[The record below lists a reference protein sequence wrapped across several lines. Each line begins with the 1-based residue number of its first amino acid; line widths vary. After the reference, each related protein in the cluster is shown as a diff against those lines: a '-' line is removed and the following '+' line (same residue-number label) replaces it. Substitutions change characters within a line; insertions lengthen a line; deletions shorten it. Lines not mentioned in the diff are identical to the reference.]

1 MHFNPLFIHSM
12 DQTSALNSIKQ
23 SKLNSSTYLF
33 SNIIKVINKNTLDE
47 SSLNSSAESFS
58 SSVVDEDNPDS
69 SESLEQLIALAQN
82 KSNTDDTGI
91 SLNNLLIPSN
101 SNQVIDSKQ
110 VDNSCKK
117 SSASYNLT
125 FALSDSDP
133 EKLFQTIAASLLQ
146 LNILSGSIKQVQSV
160 NYSSGSINQNNNDLN
175 KSLDSSDHSGSTMT
189 DLVIN
194 LSEDSNSTETSKT
207 GSSNQSGVLNFFYKT
222 ISSIAANSTN
232 NVSPENAENKLPDS
246 YKTNSANQEVSTEA
260 KQLAASLINLYQ
272 NNNRLVINV
281 NSGDDNI
288 KIEISGN
295 IANLPHSNKVGQDD
309 IINAQNQKD
318 NSINTNQQSVP
329 EKTKNQRIENILDNG
344 AVITDETVRKAQN
357 SIIPNTDEMLKL
369 PIVNLQTSIN
379 IIADNITIPSYQNN
393 NISPASKSGTTD
405 TASLKGENKEI
416 VTVSSKINTNPQGAN
431 IKSTDGTKTQFKK
444 SGIDNLKIS
453 NNSEAINKITGQGIE
468 IKTSDYSKTETTI
481 KNYARISDNNE
492 ARISNNIETK
502 VLDNNEVKYSEN
514 QTGENTEV
522 KVSPA
527 TIANDSDKSTFN
539 ISMKTNYHILNTT
552 NESEQK
558 FDTQNTA
565 GSTVQNFNTTAKEVK
580 KEFSANDTQKTNQ
593 INQADVI
600 NCKSNDSSREFLDD
614 STSVGNNN
622 PQRVLQVLN
631 NNQGNSSYNQL
642 QKKPSDDNKNSDI
655 KTVEQIANNF
665 SIKTTDSVKEK
676 FLNQTSPTDSAA
688 KTIKITQIT
697 KEISTLIQQN
707 NSKSVV
713 LQLKPE
719 SLGKI
724 KVTLNVNDNSVNARV
739 EVDTEAVRQIVQN
752 STTELRQS
760 LSSNGMQ
767 LSSLSVNVS
776 SDEQKPNQLH
786 AQKKKSGYHTT
797 EKRIED
803 NPSFATLKS
812 MGYNTYEY
820 LI

>member
-1 MHFNPLFIHSM
+1 M

-125 FALSDSDP
+125 SALSDSDP

-175 KSLDSSDHSGSTMT
+175 KSLDSSDHSGSTIT

>member
-125 FALSDSDP
+125 SALSDSDP

-175 KSLDSSDHSGSTMT
+175 KSLDSSDHSGSTIT

-329 EKTKNQRIENILDNG
+329 EKTKNNRIENILDNG

>member
-125 FALSDSDP
+125 SALSDSDP

-175 KSLDSSDHSGSTMT
+175 KSLDSSDHSGSTIT